1 MFLLFILP
9 EFRYGIHM
17 SCHLSSCVVL
27 WVLEEILGFEKHGRM
42 KGFAMNQQHLTGEII
57 RLREEKNI
65 LILAHYYTLPGVQE
79 VAHFVGDSLELCRRA
94 FLWKGDTILFAGVD
108 FMGESAKLL
117 CPEKRVLIPEEDA
130 SCPMAHMASIYKIR
144 KMREEI
150 SDLAVVCYI
159 NSTASIKAESDVC
172 VTSSN
177 AVEVVSKMPQQNIY
191 FIPDV
196 NLGRYVASHV
206 PQKQFYFGDGSCP
219 VHQDITLDQV
229 DSARDITP
237 DALVLAHPECSPSV
251 LKSADYIGSTSGI
264 LGRVEQG
271 EEKEYII
278 LTEVGLLHSLKALGR
293 DAKYHFTEPLPVC
306 VDMKKIT
313 LEKILSCLEQEGPE
327 VMIPKRIQDK
337 ATDSII
343 RMMEL
348 SRSRNEDNDKG
359 DS

>member
-1 MFLLFILP
+1 
-9 EFRYGIHM
+9 
-17 SCHLSSCVVL
+17 
-27 WVLEEILGFEKHGRM
+27 
-42 KGFAMNQQHLTGEII
+42 MNQEQLADEIV
-57 RLREEKNI
+57 RLRDEKNI

-79 VAHFVGDSLELCRRA
+79 VAHYVGDSLELCRRA

-117 CPEKRVLIPEEDA
+117 CPQKRILIPEEDA

-159 NSTASIKAESDVC
+159 NSSASIKAESDVC

-177 AVEVVSKMPQQNIY
+177 AVGVVSKLPQQSIY
-191 FIPDV
+191 FIPDA
-196 NLGRYVASHV
+196 NLGRHVASHV
-206 PQKQFYFGDGSCP
+206 PHKQFYFGDGSCP
-219 VHQDITLDQV
+219 VHQDITIEQV
-229 DSARDITP
+229 ECAKEINP
-237 DALVLAHPECSPSV
+237 GAVVLAHPECSPSV

-264 LGRVEQG
+264 LGRVQDG
-271 EEKEYII
+271 DEKEYII
-278 LTEVGLLHSLKALGR
+278 LTEAGLLHSLKGLGKK
-293 DAKYHFTEPLPVC
+293 AKYYFPEPLPVC

-313 LEKILSCLEQEGPE
+313 LEKILRCLEQEGPE

-337 ATDSII
+337 ATNSII

-348 SRSRNEDNDKG
+348 SRSRNEDNDEDRKNEDRKDEDRNNKENNSKDNNKG
-359 DS
+359 DY